1 MSRRINRSMLLLVVI
16 SVLLFSVGSTLI
28 FYNSEKTKTI
38 QLLNN
43 QINYISTNLDNIN
56 YDNIS
61 VDLIMSNSR
70 VSIIDESGNIIY
82 DNKIS
87 LNNLDNHND
96 RSEVIEARNSGIGEM
111 ERYSDS
117 FMEKY
122 YYQAI
127 LLDNNYVLR
136 ISESIKSI
144 YSLFILIF
152 PFIFLASIIIIAIAT
167 LISKRLTKKIVEPII
182 KADLQSALVSP
193 YVELDLYF
201 STMRQ
206 QKSEINRQ
214 MLRVNKRN
222 DTINTI
228 LNSMSEGIIIVNR
241 DKKVVLANKAFLKL
255 VNQQKYQVSDSVFKY
270 INDREILKKLDEFSL
285 DNSSFKYE
293 INESVYQVFINY
305 TKIQDEEVLILLFVD
320 ISLEFENEKY
330 RRTFSANVSH
340 ELKTPLTIIKG
351 YSELLANSLVNEDDI
366 EYFGKKILNQSDR
379 LLELIEHNIKLSQ
392 FDEDLIDKD
401 ESLINLK
408 TLVIDVISH
417 LNEKITKKNI
427 ELKLDLDDVYFKGN
441 YNMLDEMFY
450 NLIENAIKYNYDNG
464 IIEISIKSF
473 DKIYISIK
481 NTGDKIKEKD
491 IPYLFERFYRVDSSR
506 NKKTGGSGLGLSIVK
521 HIIKYHN
528 GEISVVSDKFNEFII
543 SF

>member
-1 MSRRINRSMLLLVVI
+1 M
-16 SVLLFSVGSTLI
+16 
-28 FYNSEKTKTI
+28 
-38 QLLNN
+38 
-43 QINYISTNLDNIN
+43 
-56 YDNIS
+56 
-61 VDLIMSNSR
+61 
-70 VSIIDESGNIIY
+70 
-82 DNKIS
+82 
-87 LNNLDNHND
+87 
-96 RSEVIEARNSGIGEM
+96 
-111 ERYSDS
+111 
-117 FMEKY
+117 
-122 YYQAI
+122 
-127 LLDNNYVLR
+127 
-136 ISESIKSI
+136 
-144 YSLFILIF
+144 
-152 PFIFLASIIIIAIAT
+152 
-167 LISKRLTKKIVEPII
+167 
-182 KADLQSALVSP
+182 
-193 YVELDLYF
+193 
-201 STMRQ
+201 
-206 QKSEINRQ
+206 
-214 MLRVNKRN
+214 
-222 DTINTI
+222 
-228 LNSMSEGIIIVNR
+228 
-241 DKKVVLANKAFLKL
+241 
-255 VNQQKYQVSDSVFKY
+255 
-270 INDREILKKLDEFSL
+270 
-285 DNSSFKYE
+285 
-293 INESVYQVFINY
+293 
-305 TKIQDEEVLILLFVD
+305 LILLFVD

-464 IIEISIKSF
+464 IIDISIKSF

-481 NTGDKIKEKD
+481 NTGDKLKEKD